1 MTRITSSPPKMGS
14 EEAAVSEQGENSW
27 MLSGLFSSSAVVPMV
42 LDGRW
47 GAVAVGDDG
56 NQSPEPEPGRASP
69 NGRLDKPCICIAAD
83 AHCTA
88 LSHISSKGRVIRQR

>member
-1 MTRITSSPPKMGS
+1 MTLITSSPPRMGS
-14 EEAAVSEQGENSW
+14 EEAAVSEEGENSW

-47 GAVAVGDDG
+47 GAIAVGDVG

-69 NGRLDKPCICIAAD
+69 NGRLDKPCICSA
-83 AHCTA
+83 
-88 LSHISSKGRVIRQR
+88 V